1 MEKMKKVIISIITLL
16 IIIFGLSFSLKV
28 TAIESDNGLASYDV
42 LKTYKNT
49 NFTYTNHQ
57 SVSGYTLTKSGSF
70 NQNVNVFTQKQTDN
84 SKVVTWAVSTGS
96 GFARKK
102 LTEIAADYEKNHP
115 GWEVIGGINAD
126 QYIQVYGTSGVINGS
141 DVFCPQPYYPM
152 IADGDSWFSI
162 PCWPVSGGGNIAA
175 FIQGG
180 VSDSIVNGSMNFSSG
195 DVKIAGLFLSIYD
208 DNENI
213 IKKFAIEKVN
223 EKPND
228 GESSIWI
235 GYVLDN
241 KVKEIDIEGKNLF
254 VVSQAIQAYM
264 SNSDEYA
271 DWKNKNATNA
281 LFAKGIIDSRVT
293 SAKILKGAFAID
305 TTNQELLDCLDI
317 GIKVRIQYEYEG
329 IYNEVESAVGYHTI
343 QRMDNKD
350 LNSSASYNTK
360 QYARS
365 LFGRKSNGDIVLI
378 TVDMGSESAKGSSHN
393 ETNAIL
399 KYYGC
404 VEAYQMD
411 GGGSVGAIIKENDE
425 FFYINQNTEER
436 AIFSGLLLVERKK
449 PEYNVE
455 LVDVAEKTAK
465 FKVDLIND
473 YNYEINNIY
482 IEVNDKKYNI
492 VNGEVIITGLRK
504 NKDYNWFLCFE
515 DNNGIKIKTKYKGQ
529 FSTICDIPYYTECII
544 EEESG
549 KLILKFDFYDKGKAL
564 TEYSIIVGDNKET
577 VEVNDGKYE
586 SITISATD
594 EDIVLEYIYISGL
607 NKEQIRVV
615 NPHFESS
622 KALTQL
628 NVKQKQILQKFF
640 K

>member
-1 MEKMKKVIISIITLL
+1 MKKIRKTIISIIALL
-16 IIIFGLSFSLKV
+16 IITLSFNFKV
-28 TAIESDNGLASYDV
+28 TAIESDNGLASYNV
-42 LKTYKNT
+42 TKNYKNT
-49 NFTYTNHQ
+49 SFTYTNHQ
-57 SVSGYTLTKSGSF
+57 SASGFTLTKSGNF

-84 SKVVTWAVSTGS
+84 SKVVTWAVSTGD
-96 GFARKK
+96 GFVRKK

-115 GWEVIGGINAD
+115 DWEVVGGINAD
-126 QYIQVYGTSGVINGS
+126 QYIQAYGTAGVSDGS
-141 DVFCPQPYYPM
+141 DLFCPQPYYPM

-195 DVKIAGLFLSIYD
+195 DIKIAGLFLSIYD
-208 DNENI
+208 ENDNI
-213 IKKFAIEKVN
+213 IKKIAIEKVN

-241 KVKEIDIEGKNLF
+241 KVKEIDIEGRNLF
-254 VVSQAIQAYM
+254 VVSKAIQAYM
-264 SNSDEYA
+264 SNTDEYV

-281 LFAKGIIDSRVT
+281 LFAKGIIDSKVT
-293 SAKILKGAFAID
+293 SAKISKGAFAID

-317 GIKVRIQYEYEG
+317 GTKIRVQYEYEG

-343 QRMDNKD
+343 QRMNNKD
-350 LNSSASYNTK
+350 LDSSAAYNTK

-365 LFGRKSNGDIVLI
+365 LFGRKANGDIVLI

-411 GGGSVGAIIKENDE
+411 GGGSVGAVIKENNK
-425 FFYINQNTEER
+425 FVYINQNTEER

-449 PEYNVE
+449 PEYDVE
-455 LVDVAEKTAK
+455 LVDVTETTAK
-465 FKVDLIND
+465 FKIDLIND
-473 YNYEINNIY
+473 YNNEINNVY
-482 IEVNDKKYNI
+482 IEINDKKYNI
-492 VNGEVIITGLRK
+492 INGESIITGLRK
-504 NKDYNWFLCFE
+504 NKDYNWFLCYE
-515 DNNGIKIKTKYKGQ
+515 DSNGKKIKTDCKGQ
-529 FSTICDIPYYTECII
+529 LSTIKDIPYYTECSII
-544 EEESG
+544 QENEE
-549 KLILKFDFYDKGKAL
+549 LILNFDFSDKGKAL
-564 TEYSIIVGDNKET
+564 TEYSIIIGDNKST
-577 VEVNDGKYE
+577 IEVNDEKYE
-586 SITISATD
+586 SITIPLND
-594 EDIVLEYIYISGL
+594 KDIILEYKYISGIDQ
-607 NKEQIRVV
+607 EITRII

-622 KALTQL
+622 KVL
-628 NVKQKQILQKFF
+628 NQTNIKQKEMMRTFF